1 MILPLL
7 LDMDQQD
14 YLLQRLLHRL
24 DMGLVLDMEH
34 LGMLLDLLSLLLDM
48 LILLDNLLNLP
59 SISTIQWSLVTVGL
73 RVRFSLQIS
82 YKRSAID
89 SSNSVTEEL

>member
-48 LILLDNLLNLP
+48 LILLDNLLNLHLE
-59 SISTIQWSLVTVGL
+59 QNMLLALLVLLTL
-73 RVRFSLQIS
+73 
-82 YKRSAID
+82 
-89 SSNSVTEEL
+89 

>member
-1 MILPLL
+1 
-7 LDMDQQD
+7 MDQQD

-48 LILLDNLLNLP
+48 LILLDNLLNLHLE
-59 SISTIQWSLVTVGL
+59 QNMLLALLVLLTL
-73 RVRFSLQIS
+73 
-82 YKRSAID
+82 
-89 SSNSVTEEL
+89 

>member
-1 MILPLL
+1 VILPLL

-48 LILLDNLLNLP
+48 LILLDNLLNLHLE
-59 SISTIQWSLVTVGL
+59 QNMLLALLVLLTL
-73 RVRFSLQIS
+73 
-82 YKRSAID
+82 
-89 SSNSVTEEL
+89 